1 MENKKFKIAYW
12 CVLMLFTVGILL
24 SAVPSVM
31 KLDYAVDHF
40 VNILKLPEYLLPFT
54 GWLKIL
60 GLVPLFIPVSPKI
73 KEWSFAGFAFDLA
86 GAWYCNFIALS
97 FADAIPIVGYMVVLL
112 ALYYL
117 YKRSTSA
124 SDQVNLA

>member
-12 CVLMLFTVGILL
+12 CVLMLFTVGMLL
-24 SAVPSVM
+24 SAVPSVL
-31 KLDYAVDHF
+31 KLDYAVEHF

-60 GLVPLFIPVSPKI
+60 GLVPLCIPVSQKF
-73 KEWSFAGFAFDLA
+73 KEWAFAGFAFDLA
-86 GAWYCNFIALS
+86 GAWYCNFRALS
-97 FADAIPIVGYMVVLL
+97 FSAAMPIVIYMVVLL

-117 YKRSTSA
+117 YIRSYGVRRE
-124 SDQVNLA
+124 VNFA

>member
-12 CVLMLFTVGILL
+12 CVLMLFTVGMLL
-24 SAVPSVM
+24 SAVPSVL
-31 KLDYAVDHF
+31 KLDYAVEHF

-60 GLVPLFIPVSPKI
+60 GLVPLFIPVSQKF
-73 KEWSFAGFAFDLA
+73 KEWAFAGFAFDLA
-86 GAWYCNFIALS
+86 GAWYCNFRALS
-97 FADAIPIVGYMVVLL
+97 FGAAMPIVIYMVVLL

-117 YKRSTSA
+117 YIRSYGVRRE
-124 SDQVNLA
+124 VNFA

>member
-12 CVLMLFTVGILL
+12 CVLMLFTVGMLL
-24 SAVPSVM
+24 SAVPSVL
-31 KLDYAVDHF
+31 KLDYAVEHF

-60 GLVPLFIPVSPKI
+60 GLVPLFIPVSQKF
-73 KEWSFAGFAFDLA
+73 KEWAFAGFAFDLA
-86 GAWYCNFIALS
+86 GAWYCNFSALS
-97 FADAIPIVGYMVVLL
+97 FAAAMPIVIYMVVLL

-117 YKRSTSA
+117 YIRSYSVRRE
-124 SDQVNLA
+124 VNFA

>member
-12 CVLMLFTVGILL
+12 CVLLLFTVGILL
-24 SAVPSVM
+24 SAVPSVL
-31 KLDYAVDHF
+31 KLDYAVEHF

-60 GLVPLFIPVSPKI
+60 GLVPLFIPISNKI
-73 KEWSFAGFAFDLA
+73 TEWAFAGFAFDLV
-86 GAWYCNFIALS
+86 GGWYCNFIS
-97 FADAIPIVGYMVVLL
+97 VTFAEAAPVVLYMVVLG

-117 YKRSTSA
+117 YTKSYAIQREVS
-124 SDQVNLA
+124 LA

>member
-24 SAVPSVM
+24 SAVPSVL
-31 KLDYAVDHF
+31 KLDYAVEHF

-60 GLVPLFIPVSPKI
+60 GLVPLFIPVARKI
-73 KEWSFAGFAFDLA
+73 KEWSFAGFAFDLV

-97 FADAIPIVGYMVVLL
+97 FADAIPIIIYMVVLL

-117 YKRSTSA
+117 YIRSYGA
-124 SDQVNLA
+124 RHEVNFA